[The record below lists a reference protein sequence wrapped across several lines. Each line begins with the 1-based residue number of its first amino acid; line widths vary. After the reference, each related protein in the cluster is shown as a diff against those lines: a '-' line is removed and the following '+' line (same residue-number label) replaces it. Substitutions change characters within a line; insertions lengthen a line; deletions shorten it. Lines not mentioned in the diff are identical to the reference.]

1 MADKYTWTGERLET
15 FITDGTMLEHL
26 HRYAMVAAF
35 CKGKRIL
42 DIACGEGFGSHL
54 IAEKAA
60 QVWGIDIHEPTIQNA
75 NKKYKKPN
83 LHFLTGDITSIPLD
97 KLQFDIILCFETI
110 EHIEQH
116 EQAIRECKRVLT
128 AEGVLIIS
136 TPDKLHYSQQTNY
149 KNPFHKKE
157 LSNQEFKTL
166 IANNFKFAN
175 FYKQNSFAASFIE
188 SESEKNI
195 TQYFQGNYEE
205 IEELQSISPMYC
217 IAIASDV
224 KPPLLNGSIFLHK
237 QTVNQLLQDENN
249 AVKNTK
255 TYKTGNFIL
264 WPFKMLKSVI
274 KK

>member
-1 MADKYTWTGERLET
+1 
-15 FITDGTMLEHL
+15 
-26 HRYAMVAAF
+26 
-35 CKGKRIL
+35 
-42 DIACGEGFGSHL
+42 
-54 IAEKAA
+54 
-60 QVWGIDIHEPTIQNA
+60 
-75 NKKYKKPN
+75 
-83 LHFLTGDITSIPLD
+83 
-97 KLQFDIILCFETI
+97 
-110 EHIEQH
+110 
-116 EQAIRECKRVLT
+116 
-128 AEGVLIIS
+128 
-136 TPDKLHYSQQTNY
+136 
-149 KNPFHKKE
+149 
-157 LSNQEFKTL
+157 
-166 IANNFKFAN
+166 
-175 FYKQNSFAASFIE
+175 
-188 SESEKNI
+188 SEKNI